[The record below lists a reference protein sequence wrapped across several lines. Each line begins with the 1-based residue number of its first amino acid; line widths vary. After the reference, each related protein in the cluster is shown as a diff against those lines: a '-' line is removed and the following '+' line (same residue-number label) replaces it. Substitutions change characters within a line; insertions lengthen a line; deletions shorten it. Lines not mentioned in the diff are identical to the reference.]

1 MEGKNPGDALYYG
14 VEKAVSQ
21 FYTSIKK
28 VEQLNR
34 QVASGIDELVKMS
47 QATYDKD
54 HDLYGTGILQV
65 LPKDLMDKIESADL
79 LELEEYLMELGKKLD
94 QEKRELKTTKL
105 AYSLDKIADILE
117 SKGLAK
123 EAKSLDTIT
132 DTLEKSIL

>member
-79 LELEEYLMELGKKLD
+79 LELEELLKDISTKIDE
-94 QEKRELKTTKL
+94 EKRKLKTTKL

-117 SKGLAK
+117 SKGLIETAK
-123 EAKSLDTIT
+123 GLDVIA